1 MDRVECRSKSYGRDL
16 RRFDASDSNSRRFRT
31 AVRSLLL
38 AVAMLMFAG
47 ASALAVRQQ
56 GTAPPD
62 TSAITP
68 ATVDLGRAIF
78 HGKGTCFACHGQ
90 NLEGS
95 QMAPTLKAHAW
106 RDAKN
111 GEFAAI
117 YYVATHGVPST
128 LMVAR
133 PGGITLAEAMAV
145 ASYVWS
151 VGKGKVKP

>member
-1 MDRVECRSKSYGRDL
+1 MDLVECRSKRYGTGL
-16 RRFDASDSNSRRFRT
+16 RRFEAGDSERRGFRT
-31 AVRSLLL
+31 AVRTLLL
-38 AVAMLMFAG
+38 AVAMVMLAA
-47 ASALAVRQQ
+47 ASALALHRQGPAQ
-56 GTAPPD
+56 PD

-90 NLEGS
+90 KLEGS
-95 QMAPTLKAHAW
+95 QIAPTLMPHAW

-117 YYVATHGVPST
+117 YRVATHGVPST
-128 LMVAR
+128 LMVAY
-133 PGGITLAEAMAV
+133 PGGISPVEAMAV